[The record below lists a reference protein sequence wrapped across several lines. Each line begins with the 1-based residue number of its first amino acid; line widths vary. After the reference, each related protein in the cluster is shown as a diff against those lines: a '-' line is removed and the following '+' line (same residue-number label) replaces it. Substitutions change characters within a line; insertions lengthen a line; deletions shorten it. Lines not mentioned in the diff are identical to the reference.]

1 MRTTTTEKLAELQG
15 NPGNVRN
22 ICILAHVDH
31 GKTTLADALVASNG
45 IISQRMAGKLRYL
58 DSREDEQI
66 RGITMKSSAIS
77 LHFHNDTGEFLVNLI
92 DSPGHVDFSS
102 EVSTAVRL
110 CDGAIVVV
118 DVVEGVC
125 PQTHAV
131 LRQAWLENI
140 RPILVLNKLDRL
152 ITELEM
158 EPLQAFIHLQQIL
171 EQVNVVTSELFTADV
186 MSLYSSDPTQTEGGT
201 QQTHDWHEEADEQ
214 EHKNIY
220 FSPDLGN
227 VVFASAYDGWG
238 FTIDQFADIYG
249 KKLGMNVEGLQKTL
263 WGDFFLNSKTKR
275 IMKGAQLKGKKPLFV
290 QFVLESIWSVYEA
303 VLIRRDMEMTKKI
316 QASLGLKMNVR
327 DTRQNDTRVL
337 LQAMMGQW
345 LPISSAVLG
354 KVVEKL
360 PSPLEIAEEKIE
372 KLMCNQARRFDSL
385 PPQTQALKQDFLAC
399 SSSEEKPT
407 IIFVSKMVPVDKTAL
422 PQNKQRPLTE
432 AELERRREAARQR
445 HAVRMEQRQAAEE
458 GGAET
463 QGKENGQADGQAV
476 ADWPANK
483 PGVAEDLE
491 GQVFVGFARVYS
503 GRVRKGQKLY
513 VLGPKHDPARALQKL
528 TEARDLDA
536 TATVSDL
543 SSDDHVTVA
552 TVTDL
557 YMFMGREL
565 EALESVPAGNVLGIA
580 GLEDHILKSGT
591 VSSTVACT
599 AFTDLYFDAS
609 PILRVALEPTHP
621 GEMGKLVSGLR
632 LLNQADPCVQ
642 VLVQETGEHV
652 IVTAGEVHLQKCLDD
667 LQQRYAKIEIT
678 ASSPIVPFRETIVP
692 PPTMDM
698 VNESIITQNS
708 GNGNVIRKE
717 FEDDE
722 EVLER
727 GLVRIYTPNKS
738 CMVQIRALPLPPEV
752 TDYLDENQ
760 LLIKTLD
767 QYVSSKISDRHKADI
782 QVGSKLKQSTKE
794 AMKEFKEK
802 LEKLFTEAGK
812 QWKDFV
818 EHIWAFGPKRVG
830 PNILVNRVEEYD
842 RLSIWDCLSNEKQ
855 KGKVFVRDYE
865 YSVMSGFQLAT
876 LTGPLCDEPMRG
888 VCFVMEKWEVAGNQ
902 PKMEKNTER
911 IDKNERNSEICGEN
925 LEIKL
930 SKVSLDTNSIE
941 SKSKETLSECNGSS
955 KDSDTKSHENGLTNR
970 SVSITSDKDETEE
983 ELVPS
988 SKGQGQ
994 NLVQGHMS
1002 GQLIS
1007 IVKEACLKSFQTQP
1021 QRLMAAMYKCNTQAS
1036 TEVLG
1041 KLFAVIGKRHGRI
1054 LQDEMREGSQMF
1066 NILASIPVV
1075 ESFGFAEEIRKRTSG
1090 FASPQ
1095 LVFSHWE
1102 VIDLDPFWVPTTEEE
1117 IMHYGEKADSENR
1130 ARVYMNNV
1138 RERKGLKVDKK
1149 IVEHA
1154 EKQRTLTR
1162 NK

>member
-1 MRTTTTEKLAELQG
+1 MVQSKMRTTTTEKLAELQG

-385 PPQTQALKQDFLAC
+385 PPQTQALKQ
-399 SSSEEKPT
+399 
-407 IIFVSKMVPVDKTAL
+407 
-422 PQNKQRPLTE
+422 
-432 AELERRREAARQR
+432 ARQR

-513 VLGPKHDPARALQKL
+513 VLGPKHDPAH
-528 TEARDLDA
+528 
-536 TATVSDL
+536 L

-1002 GQLIS
+1002 ANFHSKGGVSEVIPDP
-1007 IVKEACLKSFQTQP
+1007 TT
-1021 QRLMAAMYKCNTQAS
+1021 AANGCH
-1036 TEVLG
+1036 V
-1041 KLFAVIGKRHGRI
+1041 
-1054 LQDEMREGSQMF
+1054 QDEMREGSQMF